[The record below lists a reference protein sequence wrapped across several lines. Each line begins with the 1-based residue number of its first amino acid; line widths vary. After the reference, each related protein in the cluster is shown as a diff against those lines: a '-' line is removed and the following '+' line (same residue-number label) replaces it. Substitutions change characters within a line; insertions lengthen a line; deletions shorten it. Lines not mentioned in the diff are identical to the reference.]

1 MVDGWMDYDCRC
13 FQLSCGHSVNED
25 DHFYPLSVFVIES
38 TDQVITHKRC
48 ELLSIKCWLV
58 FFFPLRMFR

>member
-38 TDQVITHKRC
+38 TDQVISASSVGLC
-48 ELLSIKCWLV
+48 FSFLFACFAE
-58 FFFPLRMFR
+58 